1 MRSDLLILE
10 EVSLK
15 REGRLILKNVNLRV
29 EERTIHSILGP
40 NGAGKSSLAYLI
52 VGCCDYMPDEGRII
66 FHNHEVNSIPIW
78 KRAQMGLTLAWQEPA
93 RFEGLTVEDYL
104 SLGMKQKNRD
114 KIIEALEF
122 VLLDPKKYLKR
133 EVDRT
138 LSGGER
144 KRIELASI
152 FTQEPKLVILDEPDS
167 GIDVLALENIVE
179 MIKTLKKKGTTVL
192 LITHREDIAQIAD
205 RTSLMCS
212 GLIAKEGQAEEV
224 AQYYKTKCIPC
235 PEKIFPAEENNK
247 IEEAERK
254 SDARL

>member
-10 EVSLK
+10 GVSLK
-15 REGRLILKNVNLRV
+15 REDRLILNNVNLKV
-29 EERTIHSILGP
+29 KKGSIHSILGP

-52 VGCCDYMPDEGRII
+52 IGCCDYLPDEGNII
-66 FHNHEVNSIPIW
+66 FCNRNVNSMPIW
-78 KRAQMGLTLAWQEPA
+78 EKAQMGLTLAWQEPA

-104 SLGMKQKNRD
+104 SLGMKEKNSD
-114 KIIEALEF
+114 KIMEALEF
-122 VLLDPKKYLKR
+122 VLLDPQKYLKR

-152 FTQEPKLVILDEPDS
+152 FTMEPKLVILDEPDS

-179 MIKTLKKKGTTVL
+179 MIKTLKKRGTTVL
-192 LITHREDIAQIAD
+192 LITHREEISQIAD

-212 GLIAKEGQAEEV
+212 GLIVKEGTPEEI

-235 PEKIFPAEENNK
+235 PEKIFPADRNNTDK
-247 IEEAERK
+247 KKVSEK
-254 SDARL
+254 DARL